1 MCPGVGSLHTAP
13 LSVCMYVCVQ
23 NTLYALS
30 QHLSCFLHFPKFFI
44 HIFIKLYMTI
54 YKLIKLK
61 FMRMIFTYLSN
72 FGPL

>member
-13 LSVCMYVCVQ
+13 LSEVISVQ

-30 QHLSCFLHFPKFFI
+30 QHLSCFLHSPKFFI

-54 YKLIKLK
+54 YKLIKLQ